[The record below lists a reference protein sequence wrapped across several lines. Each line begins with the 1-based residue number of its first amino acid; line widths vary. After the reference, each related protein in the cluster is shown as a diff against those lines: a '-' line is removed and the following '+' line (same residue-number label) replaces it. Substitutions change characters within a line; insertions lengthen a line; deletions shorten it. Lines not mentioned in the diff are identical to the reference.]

1 MSHLLKKNKTVFFYF
16 KVVIAI
22 FILFIF
28 FNAFFNYKG
37 SKFVYLI
44 FSIISNYLIYFSFR
58 KKSIFFESFF
68 GILLWLGFWFKFSII
83 ISFLHGFTE
92 GLNNYDLLSTSDID
106 YALVISTVGFLGFI
120 ISGYLRQIFFSY
132 PTKIYT
138 QFDGSIYKKYRKI
151 ILLLFCI
158 IICIVFL
165 LNVFFKIYQR
175 GVIPHHGN
183 FIFSGSIKV
192 LLLYG
197 LTLCSAMILYVESVI
212 YKKIYFS
219 SILISILEVFLSS
232 ISMLSR
238 SMIFNISALFF
249 ALYKFSNKISM
260 KIKFSFFFK
269 IFLLTFIFFYISVI
283 LVNYLRINYF
293 FIGADIVSY
302 KEIIKLKMK
311 DKSINTY
318 DLIKK
323 KDEYQKDDYYLVLD
337 KKKNEK
343 LYSFESFYSLI
354 VRRWVGI
361 ESVII
366 INSKKNILGFNF
378 LNESIKEEFD
388 PHSSSFYEKNFQL
401 KDDRNLGKYINVKGN
416 TLPGLIAFL
425 YYSGSLIFLFFSII
439 ALCFFAFLLEFLSF
453 KLSNYNLLISAV
465 IGQIIAYRFIH
476 FGYLPKQSYLLFG
489 SIIAIIL
496 LLFLFRFLINKF
508 KKKTFNT
515 QY

>member
-1 MSHLLKKNKTVFFYF
+1 MSHLLKKNKRVYFYF

-28 FNAFFNYKG
+28 FKAFFNYKG

-58 KKSIFFESFF
+58 KKSIFFETFF

-83 ISFLHGFTE
+83 ISFLDGFTE

-120 ISGYLRQIFFSY
+120 ISGYLRQIFFCY

-165 LNVFFKIYQR
+165 LNFFFKIHQR
-175 GVIPHHGN
+175 GVISYHDN

-197 LTLCSAMILYVESVI
+197 LTLCSAMILYVESII

-249 ALYKFSNKISM
+249 ALYKFSNKISI

-283 LVNYLRINYF
+283 
-293 FIGADIVSY
+293 
-302 KEIIKLKMK
+302 
-311 DKSINTY
+311 
-318 DLIKK
+318 
-323 KDEYQKDDYYLVLD
+323 
-337 KKKNEK
+337 
-343 LYSFESFYSLI
+343 
-354 VRRWVGI
+354 
-361 ESVII
+361 
-366 INSKKNILGFNF
+366 
-378 LNESIKEEFD
+378 
-388 PHSSSFYEKNFQL
+388 
-401 KDDRNLGKYINVKGN
+401 
-416 TLPGLIAFL
+416 
-425 YYSGSLIFLFFSII
+425 
-439 ALCFFAFLLEFLSF
+439 
-453 KLSNYNLLISAV
+453 
-465 IGQIIAYRFIH
+465 
-476 FGYLPKQSYLLFG
+476 
-489 SIIAIIL
+489 
-496 LLFLFRFLINKF
+496 
-508 KKKTFNT
+508 
-515 QY
+515 